1 MKKSL
6 LRRLTLSFEDADVEK
21 SFLEHYHRSNV
32 SRFRWAV
39 VLGISLYSIFAILDS
54 VAVGPLWPK
63 IWLIR
68 FALVNPLL
76 ILALLLSYKKSLI
89 RHYQKIAS
97 AVILVGG
104 AGILAMLAVIP
115 APALHLYS
123 QGLMLVLIFNYAFIG
138 LRFIHASLNFLLI
151 MLGFEIISLRVNP
164 LPWYVF
170 INNNFFLVSA
180 NIIGMVVAYYLEV
193 LNRKNYLHSF
203 SLKKLAEYD
212 QLTGLMN
219 RRFFI
224 EEVKADLARERSPE
238 FLPAFCLLDLDGF
251 KKINDSLGH
260 LVGDR
265 ILINFGLA
273 VRNRLRST
281 DTVGRVGGD
290 EFGFFFPEI
299 KNIEDLP
306 LIFIKLKERFEEISK
321 NINQKLSF
329 SVGCVLIDRRDMDF
343 FECYAVA
350 DRALLKA
357 KQNKN
362 RLLAV
367 DFGENEIIDRELQAT
382 AGSS

>member
-32 SRFRWAV
+32 SRFCWAV
-39 VLGISLYSIFAILDS
+39 VLGIFLYSIFAILDS
-54 VAVGPLWPK
+54 VTVGPLWPK
-63 IWLIR
+63 IWFIR
-68 FALVNPLL
+68 FAVVNPVL
-76 ILALLLSYKKSLI
+76 ILALLLSYKKSFI

-97 AVILVGG
+97 GVILVGG
-104 AGILAMLAVIP
+104 AGILAMLAMIP

-151 MLGFEIISLRVNP
+151 ILGFEIISLKVNP
-164 LPWYVF
+164 LPLHVF

-224 EEVKADLARERSPE
+224 EGVKAQLERERSTEIPA
-238 FLPAFCLLDLDGF
+238 AFCILDLDGF
-251 KKINDSLGH
+251 KNINDSLGH
-260 LVGDR
+260 LVGDE

-281 DTVGRVGGD
+281 DTIGRIGGD
-290 EFGFFFPEI
+290 EFGFFFPEM
-299 KNIEDLP
+299 KNPQDL
-306 LIFIKLKERFEEISK
+306 LHIFIKLIEGFENVNRK
-321 NINQKLSF
+321 INQQISF
-329 SVGCVLIDRRDMDF
+329 SVGCVLIDRQNMDF
-343 FECYAVA
+343 VECYASA

-357 KQNKN
+357 KQKKN